1 MSEPGLD
8 ALIQVSLL
16 GLAFLLEFV
25 AAVLITGFVAK
36 RIRIEDATYS
46 RALGA
51 TFLRDAG
58 MLVGMAV
65 LTGLLGLPEVSS
77 ALVSVVVVPV
87 VVHRFV
93 FETGIGRATLL
104 WLIVS
109 PAEAVVAGVLVG
121 AAVRLAARLGAP
133 LASYWQVVNPVSS

>member
-1 MSEPGLD
+1 MSEAGLD
-8 ALIQVSLL
+8 AVIQISLFS
-16 GLAFLLEFV
+16 LAFLLEFV
-25 AAVLITGFVAK
+25 AAVFITGFVAK
-36 RIRIEDATYS
+36 RLRIEDATYS

-58 MLVGMAV
+58 ILVGMAV
-65 LTGLLGLPEVSS
+65 LTGVLGLAEASS
-77 ALVSVVVVPV
+77 ALVSAVAVPV

-93 FETGIGRATLL
+93 FETGIGRAALL

-121 AAVRLAARLGAP
+121 AAVGLAARLGAP